1 MDYQFIR
8 NVNHAEVIEMGVLG
22 YSAEKHIQVIQ
33 DESFEAGYDKC
44 EKDITELYDWL
55 FENNRISDVQ
65 KANKDS
71 QYRKKLFDEY
81 VLASKK

>member
-1 MDYQFIR
+1 
-8 NVNHAEVIEMGVLG
+8 MGVLG

-65 KANKDS
+65 KRRP
-71 QYRKKLFDEY
+71 QYLITGA
-81 VLASKK
+81 VTSKSIVPSS

>member
-33 DESFEAGYDKC
+33 DESFEAG
-44 EKDITELYDWL
+44 
-55 FENNRISDVQ
+55 SS
-65 KANKDS
+65 KAS
-71 QYRKKLFDEY
+71 FF
-81 VLASKK
+81 